1 MINVNGA
8 TKLLGIFGDPIG
20 HTLSPAMQ
28 NAALTAAG
36 IDAVY
41 LPFHIRPEQLQS
53 AVEAIRTL
61 NLVGINV
68 TVPHKVSIVP
78 FLDAVDKEAELIGA
92 VNTVV
97 NRHGYLTG
105 YNTDASGFLASLRLD
120 LQIEPRG
127 KKVVVIG
134 AGGACRAA
142 LSALAGSGVASI
154 TVANRTKQKA
164 DLLVAEMQM
173 HFPSTT
179 FSATDLSPSE
189 LEKALT
195 RADLLVNTTSIGLS
209 GESFPNFIVDSLM
222 GHAAVYDMVYKKD
235 STSLLNAACH
245 RGLKAADGRGMLVA
259 QGEAAFIKWF
269 DISPEVGLMRSQVI
283 EK

>member
-1 MINVNGA
+1 MVTVNGT

-28 NAALTAAG
+28 NAELTAAD
-36 IDAVY
+36 INAVY
-41 LPFHIRPEQLQS
+41 LPFHIHPEQLQS
-53 AVEAIRTL
+53 AVETIRTL

-97 NRHGYLTG
+97 NRQGYLTG

-120 LQIEPRG
+120 LQIETRG
-127 KKVVVIG
+127 KQVVVLG

-154 TVANRTKQKA
+154 TVANRTKPKA
-164 DLLVAEMQM
+164 DLLVAEMQTP
-173 HFPSTT
+173 FPSTT
-179 FSATDLSPSE
+179 FNATDLSPSE
-189 LEKALT
+189 LGTALT

-209 GESFPNFIVDSLM
+209 GESFPDFIVDSLM
-222 GHAAVYDMVYKKD
+222 GHASVYDMVYKKD
-235 STSLLNAACH
+235 STSLLNAARH

-259 QGEAAFIKWF
+259 QGEAAFLKWF
-269 DISPEVGLMRSQVI
+269 EVAPEVGVMRSQVI